1 MHSNFS
7 LHHMLSNIISLTVE
21 LLFHLSRMA
30 IPLLVRWGHW
40 NDFDARVNPV
50 ASRRELEMV
59 RVCDIDIIIFFCSK
73 RNPETIG
80 WRGGCHYGSFKFPAS
95 ISFSWE
101 GVGGWRCAICWFVH
115 WKAIKVEICVC
126 VPPKAIKEAF
136 IFVCPFLPLTRFG

>member
-59 RVCDIDIIIFFCSK
+59 RVCDIDIIIFFC
-73 RNPETIG
+73 
-80 WRGGCHYGSFKFPAS
+80 
-95 ISFSWE
+95 
-101 GVGGWRCAICWFVH
+101 
-115 WKAIKVEICVC
+115 
-126 VPPKAIKEAF
+126 
-136 IFVCPFLPLTRFG
+136 